1 MMLLNFTIFI
11 ILSENDMIRFLS
23 SLLQNYNA
31 QSYFVLINMSLTIFR
46 YSSQSKIYSNILLV
60 EIKIIMLWNVFDA
73 TQNVLNTRGI

>member
-11 ILSENDMIRFLS
+11 ILSEKYIH
-23 SLLQNYNA
+23 
-31 QSYFVLINMSLTIFR
+31 
-46 YSSQSKIYSNILLV
+46 SKIYSNILLV

>member
-1 MMLLNFTIFI
+1 
-11 ILSENDMIRFLS
+11 MIRFLS

>member
-1 MMLLNFTIFI
+1 
-11 ILSENDMIRFLS
+11 MIRFLS

-46 YSSQSKIYSNILLV
+46 YSSQSKYIHSKIYSNILLV